1 MIKPLRREVKLSNKR
16 ENIILIDKKDLKK
29 ELINSKIIIVE
40 SDFKKIKKEI
50 SLYNLKPL
58 ALSKWIEKYLQRYPL
73 SLYSEEFFNDILL
86 IDLNTYQLRLKRL
99 SEFIISLVLLIL
111 TLPIVIIASIAIFLE
126 DKGPI
131 IYSQDRT
138 GYLNETITIQ
148 KLRTLKIESEKE
160 GPQWISKN
168 DSRITKV
175 GRILRKLRID
185 ELPQLISVLKG
196 EMALI
201 GPRPERPQIDKDL
214 EKKINHYRKRYYLK
228 PGLSGWAQV
237 NYPYGASVK
246 DAEIKLSYDLYYLR
260 NYSNFLDLLIFVK
273 TIKMVLSGKGSIPIL
288 NK

>member
-1 MIKPLRREVKLSNKR
+1 M
-16 ENIILIDKKDLKK
+16 
-29 ELINSKIIIVE
+29 
-40 SDFKKIKKEI
+40 
-50 SLYNLKPL
+50 
-58 ALSKWIEKYLQRYPL
+58 Q
-73 SLYSEEFFNDILL
+73 FFNNIFF
-86 IDLNTYQLRLKRL
+86 IDYNNYQFRLKRL
-99 SEFIISLVLLIL
+99 SEFIISLMLIIL
-111 TLPIVIIASIAIFLE
+111 TSPIVFIAALAIYLE
-126 DKGPI
+126 DKGEI
-131 IYSQDRT
+131 FYSQNRT
-138 GYLNETITIQ
+138 GYLNKIIKIQ
-148 KLRTLKIESEKE
+148 KLRTLKIESEKN

-201 GPRPERPQIDKDL
+201 GPRPERPQIDNKL

-246 DAEIKLSYDLYYLR
+246 DAEMKLSYDLYYLR